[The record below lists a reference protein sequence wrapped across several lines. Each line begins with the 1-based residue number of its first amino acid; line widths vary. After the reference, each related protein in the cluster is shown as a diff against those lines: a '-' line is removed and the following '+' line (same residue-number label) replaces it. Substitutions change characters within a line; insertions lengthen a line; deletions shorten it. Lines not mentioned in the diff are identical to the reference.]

1 MPTIRTL
8 LSLLLVCLF
17 SACGVD
23 QTLRKADKLLQIGEY
38 ADAAA
43 TYRKAYQQLPPKEK
57 VRKGAVSLQM
67 ARCYNRLNATPRA
80 LAAYQTGLRYG
91 QPTLHDRLT
100 FARLLLK
107 AGQYHRDLRFA
118 QANHAA

>member
-23 QTLRKADKLLQIGEY
+23 QTLRKADKLWQIGEY

-43 TYRKAYQQLPPKEK
+43 AYRKVYQQLPTKEK

-80 LAAYQTGLRYG
+80 LAA
-91 QPTLHDRLT
+91 
-100 FARLLLK
+100 
-107 AGQYHRDLRFA
+107 
-118 QANHAA
+118 